1 MDNDKK
7 IVKIIKNTI
16 KRVRFSLEYLN
27 KQIPSEEKGN
37 QEIYNLIITG
47 NPAAVM
53 RLGSTE
59 TNCAYPWM
67 TGRKPDSATLE
78 RGLYSAGIFPAD
90 VEHNAE
96 FSRVYLEASKSADIM
111 ALCDVYK
118 EKTIVDKYCSDA
130 KFIRAKSIEPYYY
143 TEPWTKSLKGKNVL
157 IVHPF
162 VETIKQQ
169 YQHRENIFL
178 NTNVLPEFGSIQF
191 VKTVQSAAGANT
203 EFKTWSE
210 ALKYMCDEIGE
221 KQFDIAIVGA
231 GAYAM
236 PICAYIKSIGKIAIQ
251 MSGAT
256 QLLFGIKGRRWDNH
270 PIISGFYNEYWVRPN
285 EEETP
290 PQVKKV
296 EGGSY
301 W

>member
-1 MDNDKK
+1 MDNDIK
-7 IVKIIKNTI
+7 IVKVIKGTIKNM
-16 KRVRFSLEYLN
+16 RFSLEYLN
-27 KQIPSEEKGN
+27 KHIPSEEIGN
-37 QEIYNLIITG
+37 QEINNLIMVG
-47 NPAAVM
+47 KPAAVM

-67 TGRKPDSATLE
+67 IGRKPDTSILE
-78 RGLYSAGIFPAD
+78 RGLYFSGIFPAD
-90 VEHNAE
+90 IEHNAE
-96 FSRVYLEASKSADIM
+96 FSQIYLEAAKSADIM

-118 EKTIVDKYCSDA
+118 EKKIVNKYCSTA
-130 KFIRAKSIEPYYY
+130 KFIKAKSIEPYYY
-143 TEPWTKSLKGKNVL
+143 ADPWTKSLRGKNVL

-162 VETIKQQ
+162 VDTIKHQ
-169 YQHRENIFL
+169 YQRREKIFR

-191 VKTVQSAAGANT
+191 VRTVQSSAGAKTKFN
-203 EFKTWSE
+203 TWSE
-210 ALKYMCDEIGE
+210 ALKYMCDEIE
-221 KQFDIAIVGA
+221 KKQFDIAIVGA

-256 QLLFGIKGRRWDNH
+256 QLLFGIKGKRWDNH

-285 EEETP
+285 EKETP
-290 PQVKKV
+290 PQINKV

>member
-1 MDNDKK
+1 MDNDIK
-7 IVKIIKNTI
+7 IVKVIKGTIKN
-16 KRVRFSLEYLN
+16 VRFSLEYLN
-27 KQIPSEEKGN
+27 KHIPSEEIGN
-37 QEIYNLIITG
+37 QEINNLIMVG
-47 NPAAVM
+47 KPAAVM

-67 TGRKPDSATLE
+67 IGRKPDTSILE
-78 RGLYSAGIFPAD
+78 RGLYFSGIFPAD
-90 VEHNAE
+90 IEHNAE
-96 FSRVYLEASKSADIM
+96 FSQIYLEAAKSADIM

-118 EKTIVDKYCSDA
+118 EKKIVNKYCSTA
-130 KFIRAKSIEPYYY
+130 KFIKAKSIEPYYY
-143 TEPWTKSLKGKNVL
+143 ADPWTKSLRGKNVL

-162 VETIKQQ
+162 VDTIKHQ
-169 YQHRENIFL
+169 YQRREKIFR

-191 VKTVQSAAGANT
+191 VRTVQSSAGAKTKFN
-203 EFKTWSE
+203 TWSE
-210 ALKYMCDEIGE
+210 ALKYMCDEIE
-221 KQFDIAIVGA
+221 KKQFDIAIVGA

-256 QLLFGIKGRRWDNH
+256 QLLFGIKGKRWDNH

-285 EEETP
+285 EKETP
-290 PQVKKV
+290 PQINKV